1 MNVIFIFFENVFKF
15 LNQIPTYNFS
25 DIFNVN
31 IETIG
36 YISGIPMLA
45 EVIGI
50 IFWCSIADY
59 IRSNELLS
67 IQTVRTY
74 QKCIIKDRIS
84 VKGYRNDQLHTPADL
99 NKKLNIMFNFK
110 RNHIKIKQND
120 FLFYICDLHAFTFKF
135 GIKLIYRGIAQFLKL
150 RVILFQRRPFFHKN
164 VSE

>member
-1 MNVIFIFFENVFKF
+1 MSWAFSFVGMCLPLYVKGIIMNVIFIFFENVFKF
-15 LNQIPTYNFS
+15 LNQIPMYEYNFS

-84 VKGYRNDQLHTPADL
+84 VKGYRNDQLHPPADL
-99 NKKLNIMFNFK
+99 NKKLNIMFNVK
-110 RNHIKIKQND
+110 RNHLKIQKNH
-120 FLFYICDLHAFTFKF
+120 FLIYICDLYMLLLLSLA
-135 GIKLIYRGIAQFLKL
+135 
-150 RVILFQRRPFFHKN
+150 
-164 VSE
+164 